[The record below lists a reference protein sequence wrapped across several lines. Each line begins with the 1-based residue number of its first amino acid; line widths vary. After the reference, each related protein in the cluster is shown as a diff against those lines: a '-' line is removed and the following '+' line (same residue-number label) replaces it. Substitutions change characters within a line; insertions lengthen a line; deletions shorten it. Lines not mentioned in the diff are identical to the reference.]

1 MCFNLDSVLGI
12 PVSLPIILHIAQLNI
27 IIVQPL
33 ISIVIP
39 TKNSANTLDDCLQS
53 IINQTYSKLEIVI
66 VDSQSTDDTLDIAR
80 KYSAMIVETQWGLL
94 GARFLGFKASKGDYI
109 LYLDSDQILVH
120 SNVLECSL
128 PMFSNNDMLC
138 LAEESSRTDSLLQ
151 KLIAADRKLVNK
163 YWERNID
170 PLSGF
175 FIPRFYKRCI
185 LNAVFEE
192 LDIVHRMH
200 EIGIN
205 EDCLIYY
212 HAHRLSHSSRIGV
225 VSNALLH
232 MDLSSL
238 IEYFRKNYIY
248 GQHMKSLVENSLY
261 KKLILRNVRFRK
273 GLTFDFQS
281 LQSVVLRILKIVPF
295 LVGLAIGRTMPYTK

>member
-1 MCFNLDSVLGI
+1 M
-12 PVSLPIILHIAQLNI
+12 
-27 IIVQPL
+27 QPL

-170 PLSGF
+170 PLS
-175 FIPRFYKRCI
+175 RF
-185 LNAVFEE
+185 
-192 LDIVHRMH
+192 
-200 EIGIN
+200 
-205 EDCLIYY
+205 
-212 HAHRLSHSSRIGV
+212 
-225 VSNALLH
+225 
-232 MDLSSL
+232 
-238 IEYFRKNYIY
+238 
-248 GQHMKSLVENSLY
+248 LY
-261 KKLILRNVRFRK
+261 S
-273 GLTFDFQS
+273 Q
-281 LQSVVLRILKIVPF
+281 VL
-295 LVGLAIGRTMPYTK
+295 

>member
-1 MCFNLDSVLGI
+1 
-12 PVSLPIILHIAQLNI
+12 
-27 IIVQPL
+27 VQPL

-39 TKNSANTLDDCLQS
+39 TKNSANTLEGCLQS

-66 VDSQSTDDTLDIAR
+66 VDSQSTDDTIDIAR

-109 LYLDSDQILVH
+109 LYLDSDQILIR
-120 SNVLECSL
+120 SNLLECSL

-138 LAEESSRTDSLLQ
+138 LAEKSSRTDSFLQ

-163 YWERNID
+163 HWERNID

-175 FIPRFYKRCI
+175 LIPRFYKRCI
-185 LNAVFEE
+185 LDAVFEE
-192 LDIVHRMH
+192 LDIVHRMQ

-212 HAHRLSHSSRIGV
+212 HAHRFSHSSRIGV
-225 VSNALLH
+225 ISNALLH
-232 MDLSSL
+232 KDLSSL
-238 IEYFRKNYIY
+238 IEYLHKNYRY
-248 GQHMKSLVENSLY
+248 GKNMKLLVKNSLY
-261 KKLILRNVRFRK
+261 KKLIVRNIRFRK
-273 GLTFDFQS
+273 GMTFDI
-281 LQSVVLRILKIVPF
+281 QSVQSIALRILKIVPF
-295 LVGLAIGRTMPYTK
+295 LVGLIIGRTMPYTK